1 MSVGRWES
9 EEGTVESEPFVI
21 EAMDAETPLVE
32 PAAAEGVIPLESVL
46 LEPDDSENDDT
57 PVSLEFGTGVVPA
70 TDEAELASPLA
81 EPNVFEFDGGGEP
94 EVVHVEPADAD
105 PLEQLYGEQMLEFSE
120 EETIEAEIGGKGGFA
135 TARPGA
141 VLGRVEL
148 IRGGDRRQLSAL
160 GRLLSFF

>member
-1 MSVGRWES
+1 M
-9 EEGTVESEPFVI
+9 
-21 EAMDAETPLVE
+21 
-32 PAAAEGVIPLESVL
+32 

-81 EPNVFEFDGGGEP
+81 EPNVFEFDGGTEP

-105 PLEQLYGEQMLEFSE
+105 PLEQLCGEQMLEFSE

-148 IRGGDRRQLSAL
+148 IRRDGGDRRQLSSL